1 MLAKRLLYIFS
12 CLFCY
17 VLTTVSQNLPY
28 RLVNTIHLSPAD
40 ECRWMMFD
48 HGGLM
53 WLGTNSGLKSWD
65 GYDFHNFRSTDFS
78 PGILPN
84 NTVLSI
90 TEDNNKIL
98 WLGTRNGLARFDMKT
113 RSFNT
118 LFIEGDSY
126 RTIYTLYTSTDGTVW
141 IGTDGGLTRYD
152 EKTHKFDT
160 YTEKTP
166 YTLIVTERSL
176 PTDILV

>member
-65 GYDFHNFRSTDFS
+65 GYDFHNFRSTAFS

-166 YTLIVTERSL
+166 YTLILTERSL

>member
-53 WLGTNSGLKSWD
+53 WLGTSSGLKSWD
-65 GYDFHNFRSTDFS
+65 GYDFQNFRSTAFS

-126 RTIYTLYTSTDGTVW
+126 RTIYTLYTSFRHYQGIWSFFLYMYQICVSF
-141 IGTDGGLTRYD
+141 
-152 EKTHKFDT
+152 HH
-160 YTEKTP
+160 
-166 YTLIVTERSL
+166 
-176 PTDILV
+176 ILSILHLCQSILCRQ